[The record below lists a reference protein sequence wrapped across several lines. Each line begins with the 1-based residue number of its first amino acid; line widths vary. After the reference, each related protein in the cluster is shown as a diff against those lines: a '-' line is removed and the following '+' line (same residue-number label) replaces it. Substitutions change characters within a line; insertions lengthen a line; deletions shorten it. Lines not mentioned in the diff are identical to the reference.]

1 MFGSQK
7 LLILSKILRT
17 PKSMCLWSYHYCY
30 LLRNVKNIYFKITLV
45 NSCKEIIFLNEKQ
58 HDRKWHFTFFANL
71 FNVWRRDSQMLSSA
85 SVFILLPLL
94 FLPKV
99 YGEKSSSH
107 KYVVQRGRSILIAYL
122 NNCVYSMILHPKS
135 IDESFLKITCHV
147 ESENIQ

>member
-1 MFGSQK
+1 
-7 LLILSKILRT
+7 
-17 PKSMCLWSYHYCY
+17 
-30 LLRNVKNIYFKITLV
+30 
-45 NSCKEIIFLNEKQ
+45 
-58 HDRKWHFTFFANL
+58 
-71 FNVWRRDSQMLSSA
+71 MLSSA

-147 ESENIQ
+147 ESENIQWSFLLYYIKIYWSNLNFKWIFTVFDFVTYTLVIWKILVCWAWQTFLILKHPKLYLFISLPISWEVFKY